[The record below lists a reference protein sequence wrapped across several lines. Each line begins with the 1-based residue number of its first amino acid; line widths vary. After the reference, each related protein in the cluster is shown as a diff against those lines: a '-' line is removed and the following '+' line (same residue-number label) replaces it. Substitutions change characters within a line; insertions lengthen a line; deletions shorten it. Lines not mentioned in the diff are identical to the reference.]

1 MQVEDIP
8 GWHIYFLSQK
18 SQWGGGP
25 IAIAAKK
32 SKCAMTVSRE
42 PWFTAPLRE
51 SAESDQR
58 RWSSTGRG

>member
-1 MQVEDIP
+1 MAHLFFKPEIAM
-8 GWHIYFLSQK
+8 
-18 SQWGGGP
+18 GGGP